1 MGENNK
7 QKTDKH
13 FLRAMEM
20 HNRKLMYSCHRDRAI
35 IWLISP
41 GVTDLLKQ
49 QLKKT
54 TWEHKEFLTYTFF
67 FQNKAVLIVQE
78 PKSVATS
85 IPAFLMKHRELQV
98 SMLALLNSTQDNVI
112 QFHLKAAK
120 YQGRIKSSKAQPCKN
135 K

>member
-1 MGENNK
+1 MGTQRIPNI
-7 QKTDKH
+7 H
-13 FLRAMEM
+13 F
-20 HNRKLMYSCHRDRAI
+20 
-35 IWLISP
+35 
-41 GVTDLLKQ
+41 
-49 QLKKT
+49 
-54 TWEHKEFLTYTFF
+54 FF